1 MKCTIIWNSL
11 PLDEWNLRFS
21 KVAHSNILQSYHYAQ
36 SVCSLNRQKARWG
49 LILIDGQEAGLLQI
63 LETGILW
70 NMFHTVALDRGP
82 LWFDGYGGAM
92 HFKLFFEEFNAQFP
106 KRFGRRR
113 RIIPE
118 IEHGGAALGIL
129 KQLGL
134 GDPIEGDS
142 YETLWWD
149 LTIDE
154 AHSEEQAR
162 TNLKSNWRNK
172 ISKAERADLTIE
184 WDDTGKFYPWLR
196 KIYAADKNARGYAG
210 ASPQTLDNL
219 AKFSTQ
225 ENPMIIGIAHDK
237 AGKKIATVLFLKHGR
252 SATYQVGWSS
262 EDGRKYCA
270 HHFLL
275 WKARTMLQE
284 YGVQELDL
292 GGVNDDTAAG
302 IKTFKEGTGAKL
314 VKFVGRYQ

>member
-1 MKCTIIWNSL
+1 MKCSIIWNSL
-11 PLDEWNLRFS
+11 SLEEWNARFS
-21 KVAHSNILQSYHYAQ
+21 TIKRSNILQSYHYAQ
-36 SVCSLNRQKARWG
+36 SICPLNRQKARWG
-49 LILIDGQEAGLLQI
+49 LILIDGQEAGLVQI
-63 LETGILW
+63 LEAGILW
-70 NMFHTVALDRGP
+70 NLFHTVALDRGP
-82 LWFDGYGGAM
+82 LWFDGYGGAV
-92 HFKLFFEEFNAQFP
+92 HWKLFFEEFNGQLP
-106 KRFGRRR
+106 KRFGRRH

-118 IEHGGAALGIL
+118 IEYGGAALGIL
-129 KQLGL
+129 KQAGL
-134 GDPIEGDS
+134 GDPVVGDS

-149 LTIDE
+149 LTIEDD
-154 AHSEEQAR
+154 QAR
-162 TNLKSNWRNK
+162 TNLKANWRGKVN
-172 ISKAERADLTIE
+172 KAERVELTIE

-196 KIYAADKNARGYAG
+196 KIYEADKKARGYGG

-219 AKFSTQ
+219 AQFSTQ
-225 ENPMIIGIAHDK
+225 EDPMIIGIAYK

-262 EDGRKYCA
+262 EEGRKACA

-275 WKARTMLQE
+275 WKARTMLQG

-314 VKFVGRYQ
+314 TKFVGRYK